1 MQGGNTVCQ
10 LTCDFATSALQLKV
24 KVEVCIEAGLLAA
37 ALAIYSPEV
46 ARPVRNSVTLA
57 DCGLP
62 SKLYVITLH
71 KAVISELLGLVGP
84 N

>member
-10 LTCDFATSALQLKV
+10 LTCDFATSVLQLKA
-24 KVEVCIEAGLLAA
+24 KVEVEAGLLAA

-46 ARPVRNSVTLA
+46 ARPLGNSVTLA